1 MTNDLICGIIKV
13 QMKGG
18 EIMPTQDTWNE
29 MSYNKYKNPTNLK
42 ERLEMEEEDIFD
54 IYDEE
59 QDKESVTD

>member
-1 MTNDLICGIIKV
+1 
-13 QMKGG
+13 
-18 EIMPTQDTWNE
+18 MPTQDNWSE
-29 MSYNKYKNPTNLK
+29 MSYHKYKNPTNLK